1 MSLVTAMR
9 GIVARGPDFSDP
21 DPSAR
26 LNAFRGVA
34 GELTRRG
41 LDADSL
47 VRYGMSPEVIAPVVG
62 ALALSSLLSL
72 DEAAEAVGISSGQL
86 SDWAKILP
94 QPEITP
100 VGDGASTEEFESGV
114 ADAIVTISPVI
125 VAWVCNA
132 RLDDIVSLKPPDAEE
147 AKEALDSPPPDSELF
162 EKYRWLVD
170 RFSETFLRDWSTP
183 SLHLEYRWISG
194 NEYPP
199 CEASLMEDRSV
210 GLGELQAEIS
220 RRAVFPPQLPS
231 LVQQVDAGGRLVI
244 EMEGHA
250 RTLLS
255 QGRCREAAALFEF
268 AGKRRPEDPT
278 VHNDLGFCLIPVNP
292 EDALKHLQKA
302 AELEYREPAINVYN
316 QICCCAALNDW
327 RMALQ
332 IANSYWGAGGRSGV
346 VPATV
351 WRREADGA
359 WSLFSTLDVRRLLAE
374 FAYDVARSEGW
385 KDEADLWRGRM
396 NEFGAP

>member
-1 MSLVTAMR
+1 MR

-21 DPSAR
+21 DPSVR
-26 LNAFRGVA
+26 INAFRGLA
-34 GELTRRG
+34 DELTRRG

-47 VRYGMSPEVIAPVVG
+47 VRYGMCPEVIAPVVG
-62 ALALSSLLSL
+62 ALALSSLVSI
-72 DEAAEAVGISSGQL
+72 DEAAETVGISTEKL

-100 VGDGASTEEFESGV
+100 VADGDSTEGFESGV
-114 ADAIVTISPVI
+114 TKAIVTISPVI

-132 RLDDIVSLKPPDAEE
+132 TLDNIASLHAPDAEE
-147 AKEALDSPPPDSELF
+147 VKEALDSPAPGSDLF

-183 SLHLEYRWISG
+183 SLHLEYRWIMG
-194 NEYPP
+194 TELPP
-199 CEASLMEDRSV
+199 CEASLMDDRSV
-210 GLGELQAEIS
+210 TLGELQAEIS
-220 RRAVFPPQLPS
+220 RRVVFPPQLPS

-250 RTLLS
+250 RTLLG
-255 QGRCREAAALFEF
+255 QGRYREAAALFEF
-268 AGKRRPEDPT
+268 AGKRRPGDPT

-316 QICCCAALNDW
+316 QICCCVALHDW

-332 IANSYWGAGGRSGV
+332 LASSYWDADRRNGV
-346 VPATV
+346 VRATV

-359 WSLFSTLDVRRLLAE
+359 WSLFSTSDVRRLLAE
-374 FAYDVARSEGW
+374 FAYKVARSEGR
-385 KDEADLWRGRM
+385 KDEADLWRDRM
-396 NEFGAP
+396 NEISAP